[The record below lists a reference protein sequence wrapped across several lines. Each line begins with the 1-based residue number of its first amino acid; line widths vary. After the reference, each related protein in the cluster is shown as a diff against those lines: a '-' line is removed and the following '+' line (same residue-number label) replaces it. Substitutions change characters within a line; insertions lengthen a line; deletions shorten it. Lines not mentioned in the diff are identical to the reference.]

1 MATSAIQ
8 SFQTVQPSQ
17 TNNIQNA
24 FAARANGQTPA
35 TAPIQAPSQTA
46 APTSNAARAD
56 NDSNQQDSAPPPPPA
71 PPAPVVNTRGEITGT
86 RINITA

>member
-8 SFQTVQPSQ
+8 SFQTAQPSQ
-17 TNNIQNA
+17 TSNIQNA
-24 FAARANGQTPA
+24 YAARANGQTPA

-46 APTSNAARAD
+46 APAANTDRTD
-56 NDSNQQDSAPPPPPA
+56 NDSDQKTSTPPP
-71 PPAPVVNTRGEITGT
+71 PPAPVVNTRGEVTGT